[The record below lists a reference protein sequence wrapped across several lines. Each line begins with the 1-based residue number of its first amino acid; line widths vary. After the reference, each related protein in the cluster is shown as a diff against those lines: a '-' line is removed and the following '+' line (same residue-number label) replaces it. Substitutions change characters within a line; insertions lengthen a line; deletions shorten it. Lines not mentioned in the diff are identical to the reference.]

1 MAGAD
6 KKLDEATKGLTGE
19 EDDEAKTGMLGKM
32 KGYGATLTGKAE
44 PGTPRDGPEEK
55 EPKPWEARG
64 TILGLCIDLGM
75 IIWIQSVP
83 LATMFIHSMVSA
95 GKMFPCEE
103 GGTYNLSFFDACY
116 CSYTKAFIRSF
127 APLALVAMCLIVG
140 RDLLQKRLYYS
151 VLKHRGVLEFA
162 ANNPFKDMVFL
173 AVLVSYLHLIL
184 HLIFI
189 IWATGFFSS
198 DSSSKFLQHTGG
210 GEDVTGGDVK
220 SMVNDA
226 FAFRLIVELVS
237 FIVLPATLFIIF
249 FFTAYDIEA
258 TLVPLSQYVHDARDA
273 GEGAEL
279 SQLEI
284 MEDCWVKEVLDTKAP
299 EIIGAVDEH
308 ALEFKELLTEYNRQR
323 KTLEA
328 KECVNITM
336 LHSLWPTQLLLPIQ
350 ASQDK
355 DAKAFRYL
363 WLVYFVFACIFGFL
377 VLWLL
382 VHYCLKDLIKVLDS
396 HIPSTISLVVEIGFL
411 VGSTIILSK
420 IIGAHRTG
428 RALEVKRTT
437 DPEAPA
443 EKEAG
448 KKE

>member
-1 MAGAD
+1 MSQ
-6 KKLDEATKGLTGE
+6 TE
-19 EDDEAKTGMLGKM
+19 ESKDEAKAGLMGKIE
-32 KGYGATLTGKAE
+32 GYGATMTGKKPE
-44 PGTPRDGPEEK
+44 TPRDGPEEK

-83 LATMFIHSMVSA
+83 LATMFIHSMVSY

-103 GGTYNLSFFDACY
+103 GGTYKLSFFDACY
-116 CSYTKAFIRSF
+116 CAYTKAFIRGF
-127 APLALVAMCLIVG
+127 APLALTAMCLIVG
-140 RDLLQKRLYYS
+140 RDLLQKRTYYS
-151 VLKHRGVLEFA
+151 ILKWKGVLEFA
-162 ANNPFKDMVFL
+162 ANNPFKDPVFL
-173 AVLVSYLHLIL
+173 AVLISYIHLIL

-198 DSSSKFLQHTGG
+198 SSSSKFLQHTGE
-210 GEDVTGGDVK
+210 GEDITGGDVK
-220 SMVNDA
+220 NMVNDA

-284 MEDCWVKEVLDTKAP
+284 LEDCWVKEVLDAKAP
-299 EIIGAVDEH
+299 DILAAAEDHEN
-308 ALEFKELLTEYNRQR
+308 EFKELLNEYNLQR

-328 KECVNITM
+328 KELIRMTM
-336 LHSLWPTQLLLPIQ
+336 TESLWPAQLLLPIQ

-355 DAKAFRYL
+355 HAKAFRYL
-363 WLVYFVFACIFGFL
+363 WMVYFVAACIFGFL

-382 VHYCLKDLIKVLDS
+382 VHYCLRDLIKVLDS
-396 HIPSTISLVVEIGFL
+396 HIPCTISLGVEVLFL
-411 VGSTIILSK
+411 VGCTTILAK

-428 RALEVKRTT
+428 RNLEVHRKA
-437 DPEAPA
+437 DAEAP
-443 EKEAG
+443 EKEEG
-448 KKE
+448 KEA

>member
-1 MAGAD
+1 MSQT
-6 KKLDEATKGLTGE
+6 DESK
-19 EDDEAKTGMLGKM
+19 DESKASLMGKIE
-32 KGYGATLTGKAE
+32 GYGSTLTGKKPE
-44 PGTPRDGPEEK
+44 TPRDGPEEK

-83 LATMFIHSMVSA
+83 LATMFIHSMMSY

-116 CSYTKAFIRSF
+116 CAYTKSFIRGF
-127 APLALVAMCLIVG
+127 APLALTAMCLIVG
-140 RDLLQKRLYYS
+140 RDLLQKRTYYS
-151 VLKHRGVLEFA
+151 VLKHKGVLEFA
-162 ANNPFKDMVFL
+162 ANQPLKDPVFL
-173 AVLVSYLHLIL
+173 AVLISYIHLIL

-189 IWATGFFSS
+189 VWATGFFSS
-198 DSSSKFLQHTGG
+198 STSSKFLQHTGE
-210 GEDVTGGDVK
+210 GEDITGGDVK
-220 SMVNDA
+220 NMVNDA

-284 MEDCWVKEVLDTKAP
+284 MEDCWVKEVLEAHAP
-299 EIIGAVDEH
+299 DILGVADDH
-308 ALEFKELLTEYNRQR
+308 ALEFKELLNEYNRER
-323 KTLEA
+323 KALEA
-328 KECVNITM
+328 KDITRITM
-336 LHSLWPTQLLLPIQ
+336 TESLWPAQLLLPLE

-355 DAKAFRYL
+355 PAKAFRIL
-363 WLVYFVFACIFGFL
+363 WMVYFVSACIFGFL

-382 VHYCLKDLIKVLDS
+382 IHYCLRDLIKVLDS
-396 HIPSTISLVVEIGFL
+396 HIPSTISLGIQILFL
-411 VGSTIILSK
+411 VGCTTILAK

-428 RALEVKRTT
+428 RNLKVRRKT
-437 DPEAPA
+437 DPEAPGEDA
-443 EKEAG
+443 GKEA
-448 KKE
+448 

>member
-1 MAGAD
+1 VASESVIVFAMSQ
-6 KKLDEATKGLTGE
+6 TE
-19 EDDEAKTGMLGKM
+19 ENKDEAKTGLMGKIS
-32 KGYGATLTGKAE
+32 GYGATITGKKE
-44 PGTPRDGPEEK
+44 TPRDGPEEK

-64 TILGLCIDLGM
+64 TIFGLCVDLGM

-83 LATMFIHSMVSA
+83 LATMFIHSMVSY

-103 GGTYNLSFFDACY
+103 GGTYGLSFQSACFCAY
-116 CSYTKAFIRSF
+116 SKAFIRGF
-127 APLALVAMCLIVG
+127 APLALTAMCLIIG
-140 RDLLQKRLYYS
+140 RDLLQKRTYYS

-162 ANNPFKDMVFL
+162 ANNPFKDPVFL
-173 AVLVSYLHLIL
+173 AVLVSYIHLIL

-198 DSSSKFLQHTGG
+198 SKSSKFMQYE
-210 GEDVTGGDVK
+210 GEDITGGDVK
-220 SMVNDA
+220 NALGDA

-284 MEDCWVKEVLDTKAP
+284 MEDCWVKEVLDGKAP
-299 EIIGAVDEH
+299 DILGDAEDHEN
-308 ALEFKELLTEYNRQR
+308 EFRQLLDEYNQQR

-328 KECVNITM
+328 KELVRITM
-336 LHSLWPTQLLLPIQ
+336 TESLWPAQLLLPSE

-355 DAKAFRYL
+355 PAKAFRVL
-363 WLVYFVFACIFGFL
+363 WTVYFVAACIFGFL

-382 VHYCLKDLIKVLDS
+382 VHYCLRDLIKVLDS
-396 HIPSTISLVVEIGFL
+396 HIPCTISLGVEICFL
-411 VGSTIILSK
+411 VGCTLILAK

-428 RALEVKRTT
+428 RALAVKKKA
-437 DPEAPA
+437 DPEA

-448 KKE
+448 KEA

>member
-1 MAGAD
+1 MSQA
-6 KKLDEATKGLTGE
+6 E
-19 EDDEAKTGMLGKM
+19 ESKDEAKAGLMGKIE
-32 KGYGATLTGKAE
+32 GYGATLTGKKPE
-44 PGTPRDGPEEK
+44 TPRDGPEEK
-55 EPKPWEARG
+55 EPKAWEARG

-83 LATMFIHSMVSA
+83 LATMFIHSMVSY

-103 GGTYNLSFFDACY
+103 GGTYKLSFFDACY
-116 CSYTKAFIRSF
+116 CAYTKAFIRGF
-127 APLALVAMCLIVG
+127 APLALTAMCLIVG
-140 RDLLQKRLYYS
+140 RDLLQKRTYYS
-151 VLKHRGVLEFA
+151 VLKWRGVLEFA
-162 ANNPFKDMVFL
+162 ANNPFKDPVFL
-173 AVLVSYLHLIL
+173 AVLISYIHLIL

-198 DSSSKFLQHTGG
+198 DSSSKFLQHTGE
-210 GEDVTGGDVK
+210 GEDITGGDVK
-220 SMVNDA
+220 NMVGDA

-284 MEDCWVKEVLDTKAP
+284 LEDCWVKEVLDAKAP
-299 EIIGAVDEH
+299 DILGAAEDHEN
-308 ALEFKELLTEYNRQR
+308 EFKELLNEYNLQR

-328 KECVNITM
+328 KELIRMTM
-336 LHSLWPTQLLLPIQ
+336 TESLWPAQLLLPIQ

-355 DAKAFRYL
+355 PAKAFRYL
-363 WLVYFVFACIFGFL
+363 WMVYFVAACFFGFL

-382 VHYCLKDLIKVLDS
+382 VHYCLRDLIKVLDS
-396 HIPSTISLVVEIGFL
+396 HIPCTISLGIELLFL
-411 VGSTIILSK
+411 VGCTTILAK

-428 RALEVKRTT
+428 RNLEVPRKA
-437 DPEAPA
+437 DAEAP

-448 KKE
+448 KEA

>member
-1 MAGAD
+1 MSETEE
-6 KKLDEATKGLTGE
+6 KKDEAK
-19 EDDEAKTGMLGKM
+19 DEAKTGLMGKIE
-32 KGYGATLTGKAE
+32 GYGATITGKK
-44 PGTPRDGPEEK
+44 PDTPRDGPEEK

-83 LATMFIHSMVSA
+83 LATMFIHSMVSY

-103 GGTYNLSFFDACY
+103 GGTYSLSLQSACA
-116 CSYTKAFIRSF
+116 CAYTQAFIKGF
-127 APLALVAMCLIVG
+127 APLALTAMCLIVG
-140 RDLLQKRLYYS
+140 RDLLQKRTYYS

-162 ANNPFKDMVFL
+162 ANNPFKDVVFL
-173 AVLVSYLHLIL
+173 AVLVSYIHCIL
-184 HLIFI
+184 HLVFI

-198 DSSSKFLQHTGG
+198 NVSTKFLQHQ
-210 GEDVTGGDVK
+210 GEDITNTGGDVK
-220 SMVNDA
+220 NLVTDA
-226 FAFRLIVELVS
+226 VAFRLIVELVS

-284 MEDCWVKEVLDTKAP
+284 MEDCWVKDVLDAKAP
-299 EIIGAVDEH
+299 DILGAVEDH
-308 ALEFKELLTEYNRQR
+308 DLEFKELLNEYNRQR
-323 KTLEA
+323 TTLEA
-328 KECVNITM
+328 KEL
-336 LHSLWPTQLLLPIQ
+336 LHLTILESLWPAQLLLPIQ

-355 DAKAFRYL
+355 SAKAFRIM
-363 WLVYFVFACIFGFL
+363 WLVYFCTTCVLGFI
-377 VLWLL
+377 VLFLL
-382 VHYCLKDLIKVLDS
+382 IHYCVRDLIRVLDS
-396 HIPSTISLVVEIGFL
+396 HIPDTISFGVMVVFL
-411 VGSTIILSK
+411 VGCTLILAK

-428 RALEVKRTT
+428 RNLQVNRKT

-443 EKEAG
+443 EAPEKEAE
-448 KKE
+448 KEA

>member
-1 MAGAD
+1 MSQ
-6 KKLDEATKGLTGE
+6 TE
-19 EDDEAKTGMLGKM
+19 EKPDEAKKGLMGKIE
-32 KGYGATLTGKAE
+32 GYGATITGKK
-44 PGTPRDGPEEK
+44 PDTPRDGPEEK

-75 IIWIQSVP
+75 VIWIQSVP
-83 LATMFIHSMVSA
+83 LATMFIHCMVSY

-103 GGTYNLSFFDACY
+103 GGAYSLSFQSSCFCA
-116 CSYTKAFIRSF
+116 YTKAYIRCF
-127 APLALVAMCLIVG
+127 APLALTAMCLIVG
-140 RDLLQKRLYYS
+140 RDLLQKRTYYS

-162 ANNPFKDMVFL
+162 ANNPFKDPVFL
-173 AVLVSYLHLIL
+173 GVLISYLHLLL

-198 DSSSKFLQHTGG
+198 NNPTKFLQHTGE
-210 GEDVTGGDVK
+210 GEDITGGDVK
-220 SMVNDA
+220 NMVDDA

-284 MEDCWVKEVLDTKAP
+284 MEDCWVKEVLDANAAD
-299 EIIGAVDEH
+299 IIGAVDESQPH
-308 ALEFKELLTEYNRQR
+308 ELEFKELLNEYNRQR
-323 KTLEA
+323 KEKEA
-328 KECVNITM
+328 KDIIRMTM
-336 LHSLWPTQLLLPIQ
+336 TESLWPAQLLLPLQ

-355 DAKAFRYL
+355 SAKAFRML
-363 WLVYFVFACIFGFL
+363 WMVYFVAACIFGFL

-382 VHYCLKDLIKVLDS
+382 VHYMLRDLIKVLDS
-396 HIPSTISLVVEIGFL
+396 HYPSGISLGVEVVFL
-411 VGSTIILSK
+411 FGCVTILAK

-428 RALEVKRTT
+428 RGLEINRKT
-437 DPEAPA
+437 DPEAP
-443 EKEAG
+443 EKEAD
-448 KKE
+448 KEA